1 MNKILIQGFYD
12 EAPCVYVD
20 HQLLRPEYSLAVRRH
35 SPDGFSWGYLG
46 SGCAQL
52 ALAILLEVTGRT
64 MALRYYQEFKEGFIA
79 GLPQGKN
86 FEIELDV
93 EAWLKTREG

>member
-1 MNKILIQGFYD
+1 
-12 EAPCVYVD
+12 
-20 HQLLRPEYSLAVRRH
+20 
-35 SPDGFSWGYLG
+35 
-46 SGCAQL
+46 
-52 ALAILLEVTGRT
+52 